1 MHEPNEK
8 RRDLLTVLDELQGY
22 LEATGKEV
30 VIEFK
35 EGKWELDLINKNK
48 QAIDIPSPGDV
59 KELQD
64 LDEFH
69 KYVSGLPENTD
80 SLC

>member
-1 MHEPNEK
+1 MLEPNEK
-8 RRDLLTVLDELQGY
+8 RRDLLTLLDELQGC

-30 VIEFK
+30 IIEFK
-35 EGKWELDLINKNK
+35 NGKWELDLIDKNK
-48 QAIDIPSPGDV
+48 QALDIPSPGDV

-69 KYVSGLPENTD
+69 SYVSSLPECTD
-80 SLC
+80 NLC